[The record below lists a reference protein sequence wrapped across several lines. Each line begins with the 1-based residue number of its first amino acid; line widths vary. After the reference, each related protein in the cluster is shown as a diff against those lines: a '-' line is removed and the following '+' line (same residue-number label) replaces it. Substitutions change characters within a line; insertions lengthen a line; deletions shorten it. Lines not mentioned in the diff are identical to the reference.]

1 MRRLVASTSLGAEG
15 SWSLS
20 FTEFL
25 WKRFCL
31 ADFFHPSCKVH
42 NVHRP
47 VLLAVL
53 KQLLNLGI
61 WVAQGHRVECLLEL
75 SLFKCV
81 SLSSSVELL
90 QAFQKIDALQIGFP
104 VQLSEKRVSGRF
116 LGLVNNSLNENR
128 DADLASLVEVSP
140 SYQLL
145 ELVSVN
151 TRYFLLNPLGKFIS
165 AYDSLVVSQLN
176 FDFGPAN

>member
-1 MRRLVASTSLGAEG
+1 
-15 SWSLS
+15 
-20 FTEFL
+20 
-25 WKRFCL
+25 
-31 ADFFHPSCKVH
+31 
-42 NVHRP
+42 
-47 VLLAVL
+47 
-53 KQLLNLGI
+53 
-61 WVAQGHRVECLLEL
+61 
-75 SLFKCV
+75 
-81 SLSSSVELL
+81 
-90 QAFQKIDALQIGFP
+90 LQIGFP